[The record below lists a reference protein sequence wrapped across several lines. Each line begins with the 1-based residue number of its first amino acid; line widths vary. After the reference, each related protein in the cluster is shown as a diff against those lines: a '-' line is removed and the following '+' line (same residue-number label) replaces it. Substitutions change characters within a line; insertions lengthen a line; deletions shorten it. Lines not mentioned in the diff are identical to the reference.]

1 MIGALAPKLFLSH
14 FFDGEP
20 IHSVE
25 AGRIHVLAFWATW
38 CAPCIKCL
46 PILKSMQTRYPDIV
60 VIAVAVMDK
69 PDRVRKLLSNRTDL
83 RGFRIAIESGSP
95 GAGEMAGGEMWRQ
108 WAEPQ
113 MIEALPV
120 AFVVDDQGRIAWSGH
135 TRLLPDALDSIV
147 AGQWD
152 VFAEAERREEHLS
165 RTRVR
170 ERSRFMRSWD
180 DVIQHGNSLERQRL
194 LTEFVRECP
203 ELELHVKVFF
213 ELAYR
218 MQPAQKQSVEA
229 IAAYAQQLLLLPAA
243 RAEEV
248 VDEFELSERGHA
260 LLRMGIAL
268 SNGDPGK
275 RAAEGGADPKLAALA
290 VEAFQRAEPLFTNP
304 PPSFLAQFDI
314 FVAHAL
320 MDCMLPATAA
330 ARARQALSRLDVA
343 NTSSNG
349 NVGEYAFLNELRK
362 EAEGLVAASNS
373 EKGARDNF

>member
-1 MIGALAPKLFLSH
+1 MIGEIAPKLFLSQ
-14 FFDGEP
+14 FFEGEP

-25 AGRIHVLAFWATW
+25 IGRVHVLAFWATW
-38 CAPCIKCL
+38 CSPCIKCL
-46 PILKSMQTRYPDIV
+46 PILASLQARYPDVV
-60 VIAVAVMDK
+60 VIGVAVMDQS
-69 PDRVRKLLSNRTDL
+69 DRVREFLSNRTDL
-83 RGFRIAIESGSP
+83 SGFRIAIENRSV
-95 GAGEMAGGEMWRQ
+95 GAGEMAGGEMWRE

-120 AFVVDDQGRIAWSGH
+120 AFVVDDQGRIAWSGD

-147 AGQWD
+147 AGRWD
-152 VFAEAERREEHLS
+152 LFAEAERREEHLS

-170 ERSRFMRSWD
+170 ERSRFMRSWSA
-180 DVIQHGNSLERQRL
+180 VIPHGNSLERQRL
-194 LTEFVRECP
+194 IVEFVRECP
-203 ELELHVKVFF
+203 ELELHAKVFF
-213 ELAYR
+213 ELAHR

-229 IAAYAQQLLLLPAA
+229 IAAYARKLLLLPAA
-243 RAEEV
+243 RVEGV

-275 RAAEGGADPKLAALA
+275 RAAEGGADPRLAALA
-290 VEAFQRAEPLFTNP
+290 IEAFQRVEPLFTKQ

-320 MDCMLPATAA
+320 MDCMLPAKAM

-343 NTSSNG
+343 GTSSSG
-349 NVGEYAFLNELRK
+349 NVGEHAFLNELRK
-362 EAEGLVAASNS
+362 EAEGLAAASNS
-373 EKGARDNF
+373 NE